1 MEKALDSWREATRLV
16 QQTTKNQLDAAIALA
31 REITRRSYTTAGSQT
46 IGAIIEEL
54 RLCQQFADMTLKQL
68 TSGRDLINNIIEL
81 LTNMLPLK
89 QLPEQVLRRIFI
101 LACSSTRCAFD
112 RESTDPIIVIPA
124 VCKRW
129 REIALGTASLWSHI
143 DVDLDRYTA
152 RSQILRGHSRVTPPF
167 TVITDKYV
175 SHKTEFFL
183 RRAQGRPFDVHFRFA
198 GEPDAAQD
206 LARLFKPYAS
216 HINSLVFSHAAID
229 TILDAMLTLCTQNNS
244 LGALNKVAIY
254 RGMLYTREYHFSW
267 AQFPLRRLT
276 ILKLRHMCNRYS
288 YLKMNELLSML
299 SENPSLRVLQL
310 NITTITLDELDE
322 TPTVFL
328 PNLEH
333 LDISEMSDNEVL
345 VSLLL
350 ALTVGTKELRLMIGL
365 TNDPDLYAATCDF
378 FQRANIVAFG
388 FQDASLQDGTDNF
401 DRYLE
406 KLPHLTSLLMNIDGN
421 WHVPLIP
428 TEGSGAEKNRWPSL
442 KTLYLLSY
450 GSNRIIAEHL
460 KEVVQSLSLN
470 QITLVYPSRSHSRDP
485 DVILSQG
492 GFMDKGSADDPSL
505 VEWLTPRV
513 ARFDV
518 KMLDLERAFDWDD
531 VLEASETFEHDDAP
545 MVYRTMM

>member
-1 MEKALDSWREATRLV
+1 MEKALDSWREATHLV

-31 REITRRSYTTAGSQT
+31 REITRRSYTTIGCQT
-46 IGAIIEEL
+46 IGTIIEEL
-54 RLCQQFADMTLKQL
+54 RLRQELADMTLKQL

-101 LACSSTRCAFD
+101 LACSSTRCEFD
-112 RESTDPIIVIPA
+112 RESTDPIIIIPA

-129 REIALGTASLWSHI
+129 REIALGTASLWSHV

-152 RSQILRGHSRVTPPF
+152 RSQIFRGHSRITPPF
-167 TVITDKYV
+167 TVITNKYI

-198 GEPDAAQD
+198 GEPEAAQD
-206 LARLFKPYAS
+206 LVRLFKPYVS
-216 HINSLVFSHAAID
+216 HIKSLVFSHAAID
-229 TILDAMLTLCTQNNS
+229 TLLDAMLTLCTQNDS
-244 LGALNKVAIY
+244 PSALKKIAVY

-267 AQFPLRRLT
+267 AQFPLRGLT

-288 YLKMNELLSML
+288 YLKMNELLSIL

-322 TPTVFL
+322 TPTVLL

-345 VSLLL
+345 VCLLSVL
-350 ALTVGTKELRLMIGL
+350 NVGTQELRLMIDL

-378 FQRANIVAFG
+378 FQRANVLSFG
-388 FQDASLQDGTDNF
+388 FRNASVQDGTDNF
-401 DRYLE
+401 DKYLE

-421 WHVPLIP
+421 WHVPLVP
-428 TEGSGAEKNRWPSL
+428 TEDNGAEKNRWPSL
-442 KTLYLLSY
+442 KALYLLSY
-450 GSNRIIAEHL
+450 GSDRIIAENL
-460 KEVVQSLSLN
+460 REVVQSLSLS
-470 QITLVYPSRSHSRDP
+470 QITLVYPGRSHSQDP

-492 GFMDKGSADDPSL
+492 GFMNKGGADDQSL
-505 VEWLTPRV
+505 VEWLKPRV
-513 ARFDV
+513 FRFDV
-518 KMLDLERAFDWDD
+518 KMLNLERAFDWDD